1 MCASGRSSPRPRSS
15 ARQLLPL
22 PAPAAHTIIIGTVVL
37 GRARAQL
44 LALGEAGLL
53 GEGVQGEFHIIIVV
67 SSFNAAR
74 ISGCVAKGV
83 RNRTGDL
90 AIRCAGNAQRQR
102 EREQD
107 PGHLSRRVQMLSE
120 CIQVTH

>member
-1 MCASGRSSPRPRSS
+1 MKR
-15 ARQLLPL
+15 ARDIV
-22 PAPAAHTIIIGTVVL
+22 PAPAAPTIPRLTVVL
-37 GRARAQL
+37 GCARAQL

-67 SSFNAAR
+67 SSFTAAR
-74 ISGCVAKGV
+74 IIGCVAKGV

-107 PGHLSRRVQMLSE
+107 AGHLEERYNERFVQMCRDAE
-120 CIQVTH
+120 GQTQVTH

>member
-1 MCASGRSSPRPRSS
+1 MSQLYSAAPEPSSS
-15 ARQLLPL
+15 
-22 PAPAAHTIIIGTVVL
+22 H
-37 GRARAQL
+37 
-44 LALGEAGLL
+44 LAKQVSLVKGSKENST
-53 GEGVQGEFHIIIVV
+53 V
-67 SSFNAAR
+67 SSFTAAR

-107 PGHLSRRVQMLSE
+107 AGHLEERYNERLERYTRGYE
-120 CIQVTH
+120 CRCLGKLK